1 MGESVTSQPT
11 KGVGI
16 SSETPSPPAAASIYG
31 IVRRH
36 CRERL
41 LVPPLLWTNRH
52 LELLQMSFDEP
63 TLAPE
68 TERLD
73 YYSKRW
79 SKPVGKRVLKSYLKR
94 FDLLEYR
101 EKYIQALFYG
111 WESPFTPDTAS
122 LPIGL
127 DGFRVHA
134 TCQGIDLRKAGSD
147 WAISPNYP
155 ICAYID
161 SGRIE
166 EWRKNSLHIRWY
178 SPQNPPVYAMLCQK
192 LKSLRPIN
200 PLKEPY
206 IAALLVALAH
216 NRRRMLEAYEP
227 EELSDLEIYPTQAL
241 YSLENQTS
249 VYLYK
254 ADIPSLLLDM
264 FEHPTIAPHRS
275 PRISIQV
282 FEIPCEPA
290 DTFSDRI
297 LALVF
302 QTGILIRPSFEM
314 VNGRKRKRN

>member
-1 MGESVTSQPT
+1 MPHYYLGSFLETCPQNFANATSPDHQLSSHIMGESVTSQPT

-111 WESPFTPDTAS
+111 WESPFTPDT
-122 LPIGL
+122 
-127 DGFRVHA
+127 F
-134 TCQGIDLRKAGSD
+134 
-147 WAISPNYP
+147 
-155 ICAYID
+155 
-161 SGRIE
+161 
-166 EWRKNSLHIRWY
+166 
-178 SPQNPPVYAMLCQK
+178 
-192 LKSLRPIN
+192 
-200 PLKEPY
+200 
-206 IAALLVALAH
+206 VAL
-216 NRRRMLEAYEP
+216 
-227 EELSDLEIYPTQAL
+227 SL
-241 YSLENQTS
+241 YFHR
-249 VYLYK
+249 
-254 ADIPSLLLDM
+254 DI
-264 FEHPTIAPHRS
+264 
-275 PRISIQV
+275 
-282 FEIPCEPA
+282 
-290 DTFSDRI
+290 
-297 LALVF
+297 
-302 QTGILIRPSFEM
+302 
-314 VNGRKRKRN
+314 